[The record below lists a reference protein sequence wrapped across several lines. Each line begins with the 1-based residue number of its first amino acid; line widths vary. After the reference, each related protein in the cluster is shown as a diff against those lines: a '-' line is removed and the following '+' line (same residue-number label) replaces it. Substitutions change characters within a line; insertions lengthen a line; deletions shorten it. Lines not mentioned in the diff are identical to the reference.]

1 MIYKKIELYA
11 ELYADCMIWLM
22 NTFCYCKSVMCDSA
36 YLCGEC
42 IHIAAFLESHWWWF
56 FERERRCWYSYFIR
70 WIFLINFFF
79 LTYISHYW
87 MYTGVLEANFIE
99 PTHDKQD
106 FERSTLFVRLESKL
120 KQMTLEYWFVSYM

>member
-1 MIYKKIELYA
+1 
-11 ELYADCMIWLM
+11 
-22 NTFCYCKSVMCDSA
+22 
-36 YLCGEC
+36 
-42 IHIAAFLESHWWWF
+42 
-56 FERERRCWYSYFIR
+56 
-70 WIFLINFFF
+70 
-79 LTYISHYW
+79 